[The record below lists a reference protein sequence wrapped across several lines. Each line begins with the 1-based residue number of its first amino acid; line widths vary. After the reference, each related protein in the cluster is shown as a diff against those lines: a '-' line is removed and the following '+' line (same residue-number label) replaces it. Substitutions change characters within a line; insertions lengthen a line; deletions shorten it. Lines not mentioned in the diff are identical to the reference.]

1 MTTHILKG
9 ASKNPPA
16 RLDGI
21 FYEAL
26 RKIVSCQAAFLM
38 VLFTVLAT
46 VSVSHAAPGDAVQM
60 FDCSEKTLSEA
71 LWHYTSGRYR
81 PVLNVQLQLEAMG
94 YDPKRDDGIIG
105 PDTLAALKA
114 YCEEVN
120 RGDAGPLFGE
130 MLEKIFDAYAASAM
144 DSLGV
149 EYVIS
154 QDAITTL
161 RAQSEVIKLL
171 EGLKGQT
178 FPSPAE
184 FQAAIM
190 PQLAAL
196 TAQADRYFKVIAARL
211 VPLSSVSEPQAGDA
225 SEATAAT
232 APPAIATT
240 SAYGLAG
247 GAMPAIVDELEL
259 TAIPDGLLTK
269 LEALVGIEYPNAV
282 LLEHGV
288 RTVLKEATDRYFP
301 VIAAAAKVVHDP
313 QQANDVELSG
323 ADCGCTRDFN
333 GVVYGFHPFWFG
345 ATPGAGGATDTE
357 GSAPAQAIDFSIM
370 TRLGY
375 FAASLDQ
382 DGNLGGPAMMDDKS
396 ALNRLTS
403 LAHHYKSKVDVV
415 IFHDDWS
422 FWPGLS
428 AKRKDIFFNNLRKNI
443 IALLDTRSDLFWD
456 RTIPYISFGTHP
468 PLTLGDGVTL
478 YLDGYPGDNVHFF
491 EFVKRLRADLD
502 ALGQRNAVGHYFLN
516 LMLDMDALGEGVY
529 AFDVLQGIV
538 PDDESMT
545 EDYVDLFIM
554 HLPAPTTDTKK
565 ALRNKVEKGFKGMQR
580 RNMLRKIIP
589 VITPIGHQQD
599 SRGPYQQF
607 FDDLVYFQDNFA
619 GIGFWPLPSDRHQ
632 GLEQVKTRLIE
643 VFEKSHQPDMLE
655 RLVTTVAP
663 NFCEFACPN
672 RWALR
677 VIVDIIIACLAI
689 YALLSLRMCRLKKFY
704 RRHLLYFLLAG
715 LAVVGIV
722 LISFVCDPYWKAKAD
737 DVAFVIV
744 LLVAISFV
752 LNYVRKTMQGPLP

>member
-1 MTTHILKG
+1 MTTHM
-9 ASKNPPA
+9 
-16 RLDGI
+16 
-21 FYEAL
+21 L
-26 RKIVSCQAAFLM
+26 RKTVSCRAAFLATLLM
-38 VLFTVLAT
+38 VLAM
-46 VSVSHAAPGDAVQM
+46 VSASHAAPASAVDM
-60 FDCSEKTLSEA
+60 FDCSEGTLSKA
-71 LWHYTSGRYR
+71 LWHYTSGRYQ
-81 PVLNVQLQLEAMG
+81 PVLNVQLELEAMG

-105 PDTLAALKA
+105 PDTLAALRA
-114 YCEEVN
+114 YCEDVN
-120 RGDAGPLFGE
+120 RGDAGPLFGA

-154 QDAITTL
+154 QDAIATL
-161 RAQSEVIKLL
+161 RTQGEVIELL
-171 EGLKGQT
+171 KGLKGQT
-178 FPSPAE
+178 FPSPAA
-184 FQAAIM
+184 FQEAVM

-196 TAQADRYFKVIAARL
+196 TAQADTYFKVIAARL
-211 VPLSSVSEPQAGDA
+211 GRLSGGGEPPAGDA
-225 SEATAAT
+225 NDATAET
-232 APPAIATT
+232 APPATAITA
-240 SAYGLAG
+240 AYSLADG
-247 GAMPAIVDELEL
+247 FMPAVIDELEL

-269 LEALVGIEYPNAV
+269 LEALAGIEYPNAV

-288 RTVLKEATDRYFP
+288 RAVLKEATDHYFP

-323 ADCGCTRDFN
+323 ASCGCTQDFN

-345 ATPGAGGATDTE
+345 APPGTGGATDAE

-375 FAASLDQ
+375 FAASVDR

-415 IFHDDWS
+415 IFRDDWG
-422 FWPGLS
+422 FWPDLS
-428 AKRKDIFFNNLRKNI
+428 EKRKEIFFNNLRKNI

-468 PLTLGDGVTL
+468 SPTLGDGVTL
-478 YLDGYPGDNVHFF
+478 YLDGYPGDGVYFF
-491 EFVKRLRADLD
+491 EFLKRLRADLD
-502 ALGQRNAVGHYFLN
+502 ELGQRNAVDRYFLN
-516 LMLDMDALGEGVY
+516 LMLDMDALDDGVY
-529 AFDVLQGIV
+529 AFDALQHIV

-565 ALRNKVEKGFKGMQR
+565 KLRNEVEKGFKGMQR

-589 VITPIGHQQD
+589 VIPPIGDPQD
-599 SRGPYQQF
+599 PRGPYQQF

-619 GIGFWPLPSDRHQ
+619 GIGFWPLPSDRHE
-632 GLEQVKTRLIE
+632 GLAQVKHRLID
-643 VFEKSHQPDMLE
+643 VFEKSHEPDMLE
-655 RLVTTVAP
+655 RLVTAVAP

-677 VIVDIIIACLAI
+677 VIVDIIVACLAI

-704 RRHLLYFLLAG
+704 RRHFLYFLLAG

-744 LLVAISFV
+744 LLVAVSFV
-752 LNYVRKTMQGPLP
+752 LNYVRKTMRGPLP